1 MNYFTSVTIG
11 GDNPGARYVLVLQ
24 RAPRIAR
31 RVFCP
36 LGRFRMRGPSVRAL
50 LVEDD
55 PDLAEVT
62 AEFLSQEGL
71 VVRTALSGREALEIA
86 SAFGPQLVL
95 CDLNLPD
102 TNGVELA
109 RKLRSSASTSR
120 SYIVILT
127 AMGGMT
133 AHELDVDAFISK
145 PITTEAVRTLVEKL
159 AR

>member
-1 MNYFTSVTIG
+1 
-11 GDNPGARYVLVLQ
+11 
-24 RAPRIAR
+24 
-31 RVFCP
+31 
-36 LGRFRMRGPSVRAL
+36 MRGPSVRAL

-86 SAFGPQLVL
+86 PAFGPQLVL

-102 TNGVELA
+102 TNGLELA

-145 PITTEAVRTLVEKL
+145 PITTEAVRTLVDKL